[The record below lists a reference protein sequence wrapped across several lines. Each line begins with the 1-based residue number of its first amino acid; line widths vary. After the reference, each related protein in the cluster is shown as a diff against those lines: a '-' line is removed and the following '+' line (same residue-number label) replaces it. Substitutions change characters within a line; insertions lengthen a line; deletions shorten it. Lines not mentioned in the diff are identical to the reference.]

1 MKNDLIIALN
11 AIEQKHEVELGAI
24 DDLNKLLV
32 RMKAIDGAL
41 SKSTQKAV
49 NSLNS
54 FTKVQIDLSDSYSQA
69 TLDKQDA
76 QDEIKLALSLISKI
90 SAQAKD
96 LGLNPN
102 DIKGTKEVVD
112 FTANLEDT
120 IAILTRNETDMK
132 KIISI

>member
-1 MKNDLIIALN
+1 MSKNLIIALN
-11 AIEQKHEVELGAI
+11 AIEKHDVELGAI